1 MPSLSVWRARPNL
14 YLSLYLDEAHNVEDT
29 LRESGSGKFGEI
41 QLCEIVAM
49 LVHFSSA
56 SKTQRNTVDT
66 DGEKKDISELAHAL
80 LLFVEQLI
88 TFLMDAKARFE
99 QSPGSSVFAM
109 RTNSRSLL
117 VSNLTLLLLCRQK
130 WRKKRHC

>member
-1 MPSLSVWRARPNL
+1 
-14 YLSLYLDEAHNVEDT
+14 VEDT

-88 TFLMDAKARFE
+88 TFLMEAKARFE
-99 QSPGSSVFAM
+99 QSPGSSVFAYADEFAFPSCIESN
-109 RTNSRSLL
+109 TSSFVQAEVAQKASLL
-117 VSNLTLLLLCRQK
+117 TGKGSTRPTTRNSK
-130 WRKKRHC
+130 